1 MSNKSNVT
9 IDVSDYLIE
18 DEENDELLYL
28 DVNLLT
34 DNILEGL
41 KNDPAY
47 KNNYIEV
54 TGVARWE

>member
-1 MSNKSNVT
+1 VK
-9 IDVSDYLIE
+9 IDVTDYLIE

-54 TGVARWE
+54 TGVARWEH